1 MLMRKIIS
9 EHAFVDLNHRLANT
23 DAWDTSYAGDALISV
38 LQMSLFTSE
47 QRHKFHVQV

>member
-9 EHAFVDLNHRLANT
+9 EHTFVDLNHRLANT
-23 DAWDTSYAGDALISV
+23 DAWDTYAGDALISV